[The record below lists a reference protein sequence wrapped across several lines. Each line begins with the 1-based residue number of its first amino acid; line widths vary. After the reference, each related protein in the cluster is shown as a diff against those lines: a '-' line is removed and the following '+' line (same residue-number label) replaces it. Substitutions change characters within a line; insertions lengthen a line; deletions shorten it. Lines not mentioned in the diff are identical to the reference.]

1 MYKKHCKYNVMALF
15 FGMMFTLFQVN
26 AAQAQVS
33 DVLTDIM
40 NGQLSRYE
48 VINQSKVNTAELEF
62 SPAIFDSSIVY
73 LANGRRI
80 SGMTRTET
88 KKYFKLFISDIAND
102 GSLNEERPFDAFRS
116 DYNEGPLCFS
126 KDGNKVYFTR
136 NIKVQEADGK
146 IRLNLNIFYSEK
158 VNGSWSEPIELLQS
172 TENVN
177 YCHPALS
184 SNGDRL
190 YFSSNMYGGYGGYDL
205 YCMEQVGGNW
215 STPINLGSEVNTEG
229 NELFATL
236 LSDGLLAFS
245 ANRTT
250 GLGGYDIYIAQMDGT
265 HVISSMHLTQPVNS
279 AGDDMGL
286 VVEPGNRYAFF
297 SSSRTGGK
305 GQDDIYLL
313 KSLPMTKPVIA
324 EQDIIVMDN
333 SKMQRLQGIPCII
346 TTVAGSPLNH
356 GETDKNGVWKA
367 SLTMGESYILRI
379 TTSKYFPLE
388 MPFISGEKIQAKL
401 IPLPCVALSGVALD
415 QETNQHLFNAEIKWV
430 NDCGEPEM
438 SATSD
443 SAGYFNL
450 CIPQGCSGLIIGK
463 KNEFSTVRM
472 PVNALAGDLNVNIN
486 FSKLVLSIVKG
497 PLKKGGKLILENIYF
512 DFNES
517 TMRPATDRELNELTI
532 LMNQYPEMRV
542 RIIAHT
548 DSRGD
553 NKFNLTLSLNRAL
566 EIKKY
571 LMGKGISEDRLETEG
586 RGESQL
592 RNRCKDGV
600 NCTEEEHQ
608 YNRRVEIQILEK

>member
-1 MYKKHCKYNVMALF
+1 
-15 FGMMFTLFQVN
+15 
-26 AAQAQVS
+26 
-33 DVLTDIM
+33 
-40 NGQLSRYE
+40 
-48 VINQSKVNTAELEF
+48 
-62 SPAIFDSSIVY
+62 
-73 LANGRRI
+73 
-80 SGMTRTET
+80 
-88 KKYFKLFISDIAND
+88 
-102 GSLNEERPFDAFRS
+102 
-116 DYNEGPLCFS
+116 
-126 KDGNKVYFTR
+126 
-136 NIKVQEADGK
+136 
-146 IRLNLNIFYSEK
+146 
-158 VNGSWSEPIELLQS
+158 
-172 TENVN
+172 
-177 YCHPALS
+177 
-184 SNGDRL
+184 
-190 YFSSNMYGGYGGYDL
+190 
-205 YCMEQVGGNW
+205 
-215 STPINLGSEVNTEG
+215 
-229 NELFATL
+229 
-236 LSDGLLAFS
+236 
-245 ANRTT
+245 
-250 GLGGYDIYIAQMDGT
+250 
-265 HVISSMHLTQPVNS
+265 
-279 AGDDMGL
+279 MGL